1 MIDYFLTP
9 AQKLIVEIADRIGQ
23 EYIAP
28 YARKWDEE
36 EVCDRR
42 PLWALAKAD
51 LFGLFIPEEYGGL
64 GFGTFENCLA
74 IETLSKYCAGVA
86 TTFAAS
92 GLGAYPILIAG
103 SKEQKQKYLPRIAS
117 GEKLCAF
124 ALTEPQAGSDA
135 AAIRTTARKEGD
147 YYVLNGIK
155 QWITNGG
162 VADIYTVI
170 AVTDPKKGA
179 RGASAFIVEKGDP
192 GFVIGKKEKKMGLRA
207 STTTELF
214 FSNCRIPKE
223 RLLGRE
229 GMGFII
235 AMKTLDL
242 SRPGVGAQA
251 IGLAQGALQVAL
263 NHARSR
269 VQFGQP
275 VYNFQAVSHTFA
287 EMAMRLE
294 AARALVYSAARFID
308 SGAKNI
314 SGASAMAKA
323 YATDVAM
330 WVTERAVQMMG
341 GFGYMRD
348 FPVEKMM
355 RDAKCLQIYEG
366 TNEIQRNIIAREL
379 PKFIKPLE
387 LG

>member
-1 MIDYFLTP
+1 MLDYFLTE
-9 AQKLIVEIADRIGQ
+9 AQKTIVEVADRIGR
-23 EYIAP
+23 EYILP
-28 YARKWDEE
+28 YAHQWDEE
-36 EVCDRR
+36 EVCDPR
-42 PLWALAKAD
+42 PLWAMSKAD
-51 LFGLFIPEEYGGL
+51 LFGLFIPEEFGGL
-64 GFGTFENCLA
+64 GFGTLENCLA
-74 IETLSKYCAGVA
+74 IETLSKYCTGVS

-103 SKEQKQKYLPRIAS
+103 NKAQKQKYLPAVAS
-117 GEKLCAF
+117 GRKLCAF

-135 AAIRTTARKEGD
+135 SAIKTTALKEGD

-162 VADIYTVI
+162 VADIYIVI
-170 AVTDPKKGA
+170 ALTDPKKGA

-192 GFVIGKKEKKMGLRA
+192 GFAIGKKEKKMGLRA

-214 FSNCRIPKE
+214 FSRCRIPKE

-251 IGLAQGALQVAL
+251 VGLAQGAMELAL
-263 NHARSR
+263 SHARKR
-269 VQFGQP
+269 IQFGQP

-287 EMAMRLE
+287 EMAMRIE
-294 AARALVYSAARFID
+294 AARALVYSTARFID

-314 SGASAMAKA
+314 SGASAMSKA
-323 YATDVAM
+323 FATDVAM

-348 FPVEKMM
+348 FLAEKMM

-379 PKFIKPLE
+379 AKFYKD
-387 LG
+387 

>member
-1 MIDYFLTP
+1 MLDYFLSEE
-9 AQKLIVEIADRIGQ
+9 QKIIVEVAHRIGQ
-23 EYIAP
+23 QYIAP
-28 YARKWDEE
+28 YAHQWDEE
-36 EVCDRR
+36 EVCDPR
-42 PLWALAKAD
+42 PIRALAKAD

-103 SKEQKQKYLPRIAS
+103 NPEQKAKYLPEVAA
-117 GEKLCAF
+117 GKKLCAF

-135 AAIRTTARKEGD
+135 AAIKTTALRDGD

-162 VADIYTVI
+162 VADIYIVI
-170 AVTDPKKGA
+170 ALTDPKKGA
-179 RGASAFIVEKGDP
+179 RGASAFIVEKGDR
-192 GFVIGKKEKKMGLRA
+192 GFAIGKKEKKMGLRA
-207 STTTELF
+207 SATTELF
-214 FSNCRIPKE
+214 FSNCRIPKD

-251 IGLAQGALQVAL
+251 VGLAQGAMELAL
-263 NHARSR
+263 RHTRQR

-275 VYNFQAVSHTFA
+275 VYHFQAVSHTVA
-287 EMAMRLE
+287 EMAMRIE
-294 AARALVYSAARFID
+294 AARALVYSVARYID
-308 SGAKNI
+308 SGAKAI
-314 SGASAMAKA
+314 SGASAMAKCFA
-323 YATDVAM
+323 SDVAM

-348 FPVEKMM
+348 FLAEKMM

-366 TNEIQRNIIAREL
+366 TNEIQRNVISREL
-379 PKFIKPLE
+379 PKFYKE
-387 LG
+387 GTF